1 MMMTD
6 TSGQTEFMLS
16 QGEADYYKMWV
27 LQTMYHISPR
37 EWEEDWNPE
46 DRQAFL
52 RMIEYQ
58 SERNKHA
65 SFMANSRKFS
75 QKEHGN

>member
-1 MMMTD
+1 MMTD
-6 TSGQTEFMLS
+6 TSGQTEFNLS
-16 QGEADYYKMWV
+16 PGEAAYYKMWV

-37 EWEEDWNPE
+37 QWEEDFTPE

-58 SERNKHA
+58 SERNKHS
-65 SFMANSRKFS
+65 SFMENSRQFS
-75 QKEHGN
+75 KSQHNG